1 MKQYGRIEGGSKLGS
16 FISPMLATL
25 SDDPAFD
32 NPKWIYEIKWDGY
45 RAVAELNGNDT
56 RFYSRNGLTYQKAYP
71 KVFNELVKIK
81 TKAVIDGEVVVY
93 DHNGK
98 PSFNAIQNYN
108 SRQNVAIQYQVFD
121 CLELEGK
128 DISKLQLVQ
137 RKELL
142 KELLPE
148 SGIIK
153 YCDHIEEQGMVL
165 FEHASKIGLEGS
177 IAKRAD
183 SKYFVGK
190 RTKEWLKI
198 KNALVEEFVIT
209 GWTDPQSSRKYFG
222 ALIIARKDKG
232 KLIYA
237 GEVGTGFTDK
247 MLKDLYEKLKAKER
261 RSSAMADTFK
271 VLQSMHFVDPFYVC
285 EVQYTEITADGHVRH
300 PSFLRL
306 K

>member
-165 FEHASKIGLEGS
+165 FEHASKIGLEGI